1 MGNNLFEESI
11 AVAEDFRSLNEIE
24 RKVLVQKFID
34 SIIYDS
40 EKFKA
45 AVEMIKNWDLQN
57 NNKI

>member
-11 AVAEDFRSLNEIE
+11 AVAEDFRDLNEIE

-34 SIIYDS
+34 SIIYDA
-40 EKFKA
+40 ERFKA
-45 AVEMIKNWDLQN
+45 AVEMLKDWDLKN